1 MRLVQILVPES
12 SEDAVFDV
20 LDDEGIDYLL
30 TAEGSDREV
39 GTVVQFPLPT
49 EAVDQVLSKLR
60 DAGLDGEYTVVI
72 RAESVETSGFD
83 DLEDRFITGEE
94 QDDSVVRDEIRATAL
109 GMIPG
114 RVTYYAMT
122 LLSVLVATAGLL
134 IDSPAVVVG
143 SMVIAPQVGAALTAS
158 VGVVIDDRWMMS
170 TGFRSQILG
179 LALAVA
185 GAAAFGWML
194 KTAEMVP
201 PALDV
206 ATVTQISERTSP
218 GVLSVT
224 VGFAAGAAG
233 AFGLATALPVSLVGV
248 MIAAALIPAAAAV
261 GVGIA
266 WGYPAVTLGAGLL
279 LVVNAAAINL
289 AATVTFWYLGYRPEG
304 WAPDEGLDNVTR
316 ARIGASAL
324 TLALLLA
331 VFAGAGV
338 VVADHVAFEND
349 ANEAVGDVLDREAYE
364 DVELVAVRA
373 EFTDRRFTGGDHRVT
388 VIVSHSAD
396 ERHPDLPE
404 AISAAIAE
412 RTGSEVRVQVEYT
425 ERRTADAS
433 GDASSMSEIRVHNTS

>member
-60 DAGLDGEYTVVI
+60 DAGLDGEYTVVV

-179 LALAVA
+179 LTLAVG
-185 GAAAFGWML
+185 GAAAFGWAL
-194 KTAEMVP
+194 KTTGFVP

-304 WAPDEGLDNVTR
+304 WAPDEGLGNVTR
-316 ARIGASAL
+316 ARVGASAL

-412 RTGSEVRVQVEYT
+412 RTGAEVRVQVEYT

-433 GDASSMSEIRVHNTS
+433 PNASSMSEIRVHNTS